1 NLPGLLEH
9 RVVDGLLGGEVRV
22 QRGLLHAHPGRD
34 VAQRQPGDAGLV
46 RGVPGRVEDLP
57 PDRLMAFGSPITI
70 RFYYH
75 RSIMS
80 LVPTPCQEVQPC
92 GGAPPAGM
100 PAADML
106 PCRLSASRVLATTSG
121 SV

>member
-1 NLPGLLEH
+1 VSWQVGDCEVEVVLGHGDQAGAGLGRQAASRTPRVIQVGLPGLLEH

-22 QRGLLHAHPGRD
+22 QRGLLHAHPGSD

-57 PDRLMAFGSPITI
+57 PDRLMTFGSPIAI

-75 RSIMS
+75 RLIMI
-80 LVPTPCQEVQPC
+80 
-92 GGAPPAGM
+92 
-100 PAADML
+100 
-106 PCRLSASRVLATTSG
+106 RR
-121 SV
+121 